1 MKEIKAREG
10 YYLTQVAEV
19 GNDRLYLT
27 ALKGANIIES
37 DWREATEEEKNTFE
51 EAMRAEEEARNVER
65 RKTE

>member
-27 ALKGANIIES
+27 ALTGANIIES
-37 DWREATEEEKNTFE
+37 DWREATEEEKNTYE